1 MKIYQK
7 IVYELMVYVSMFW
20 ISITYQ
26 WGGVLYRKP
35 KNDIWRG
42 LNDFTWL
49 LMWKYDEKMYVA
61 YFGRKRG
68 LWRHRFKG
76 RG

>member
-1 MKIYQK
+1 MIDD
-7 IVYELMVYVSMFW
+7 LMVYVSMFW

-49 LMWKYDEKMYVA
+49 LMWKYDEKNVRCI
-61 YFGRKRG
+61 FWEKTGVVTSS
-68 LWRHRFKG
+68 F
-76 RG
+76 